1 MRKIV
6 LIWLLLG
13 ITGPLVA
20 QKQLVI
26 TLDDLP
32 FTRTY
37 DPDIMRGMTDRL
49 VQCLAENQVPAIG
62 FVNENKLYEKS
73 ILLPERVSLLQKWL
87 SAGLEL
93 GNHTF
98 SHGDYN
104 NMTTAAFIADIQ
116 KGEIISRPLSEASNR
131 PYRFFRHPYLHRGN
145 TPEKVVALAAYLK
158 NNGYTEAPVTIDN
171 GEWIFA
177 HAYHLRM
184 QEKDYVAM
192 QTIATDYIRYMEAK
206 TLYFEEMGHKMF
218 GRAIPQILLLHA
230 NALNADH
237 MDSLLQMFTRLS
249 YTFVRLEVALKDTV
263 YLSEDTFSGRQGIS
277 WLHRWAKTANQPAA
291 YFAGEPMV
299 PRHILDWA
307 GISEE

>member
-1 MRKIV
+1 
-6 LIWLLLG
+6 L
-13 ITGPLVA
+13 PL
-20 QKQLVI
+20 
-26 TLDDLP
+26 
-32 FTRTY
+32 TRIY
-37 DPDIMRGMTDRL
+37 DPDLMRDMTDRL

-98 SHGDYN
+98 SHVDYN

-116 KGEIISRPLSEASNR
+116 KGEIISRPLAEAVNR

-145 TPEKVVALAAYLK
+145 TPEKVVALTTYLK
-158 NNGYTEAPVTIDN
+158 NNGYIEAPVTIDN

-177 HAYHLRM
+177 HAYHRRM
-184 QEKDYVAM
+184 QERDSVAM
-192 QTIATDYIRYMEAK
+192 RKIATDYIRYMEAK
-206 TLYFEEMGHKMF
+206 TLYFEEMARKMF

-237 MDSLLQMFTRLS
+237 MDALLQMFRRLT
-249 YTFVRLEVALKDTV
+249 YTFVPFEVALKDAA

-277 WLHRWAKTANQPAA
+277 WLHRWAKTANQPAL
-291 YFAGEPMV
+291 YFEGEPMV